1 MEQQGKA
8 DGWRL
13 AQHQQQ
19 QIDLIHQA
27 AEMQKR
33 QLLGFVD
40 DQARRQEARLRE
52 LFAVQAG
59 GVAQQLLEATMDE
72 RFRAQVAEFEEH
84 ANHLW
89 VYDPEIRAP
98 LDIREQPDVD
108 GPRTGLL
115 MHPGETFG
123 VSEVRVGELGVLF
136 LGLLDGRGW
145 VFDRKP
151 GAGTMCRR
159 TPAPAP
165 GVVAGGRAAGRFN
178 AGANIWIHRPSE
190 AAPLTIRSQP
200 DIGGQRTA
208 EMLMPGDVFEV
219 SREVEGRGP
228 DGTSVIYLKLA
239 DGRGWVFDRKPGA
252 GLLCQRHHARGAA
265 APPPPGVRAGAHT
278 PSPAQAA
285 PQLYS
290 QVAPSAVGAVTTPL
304 HGTRRRRH
312 EAFC

>member
-1 MEQQGKA
+1 MEQQGWA
-8 DGWRL
+8 DGARL
-13 AQHQQQ
+13 AKHQQQ

-27 AEMQKR
+27 AETQKI

-40 DQARRQEARLRE
+40 DQARRQEARLME
-52 LFAVQAG
+52 LFALQAG
-59 GVAQQLLEATMDE
+59 GVAQQLFEPTMDE

-84 ANHLW
+84 ARHLW

-123 VSEVRVGELGVLF
+123 VNEVRVGGLGVLF

-151 GAGTMCRR
+151 GAGIMCRR

-165 GVVAGGRAAGRFN
+165 PPSFCTAGGRAAGRFN
-178 AGANIWIHRPSE
+178 AGANIWIHRPRE

-219 SREVEGRGP
+219 SQEFEGRGP
-228 DGTSVIYLKLA
+228 DGTAVIYLKLA

-252 GLLCQRHHARGAA
+252 GLLCQRHARGVAT
-265 APPPPGVRAGAHT
+265 PSPPGARVGVHT
-278 PSPAQAA
+278 PSPAQ
-285 PQLYS
+285 LYS
-290 QVAPSAVGAVTTPL
+290 QVVPSAVGAVTTPL
-304 HGTRRRRH
+304 HGARRQRR
-312 EAFC
+312 ESLC